1 MDFKDPKLE
10 DQSFYNNPRGE
21 GGEGG
26 KCLKSWKE
34 KSPFKKD
41 GAGGGGVAVERRETF
56 GGDRPRVKALIRPV
70 RKDPESLSLGP
81 LA

>member
-1 MDFKDPKLE
+1 M
-10 DQSFYNNPRGE
+10 
-21 GGEGG
+21 
-26 KCLKSWKE
+26 
-34 KSPFKKD
+34 
-41 GAGGGGVAVERRETF
+41 AVERRETF